1 MKIEFKHTGDFTKTQ
16 EFLLKL
22 VDKAYLVKLSE
33 YGRQGVEALAA
44 VTPKRTGLTAASWT
58 YEITDNGKTTTIQWK
73 NTNIQNGTNIAVL
86 LDYGHGTG
94 RGTYV
99 QGRHYISPAIQPI
112 FDKIAEECW
121 KEITSV

>member
-58 YEITDNGKTTTIQWK
+58 YEIIDNGKTTTIQWK
-73 NTNIQNGTNIAVL
+73 NTNIQNGINIAVL

-112 FDKIAEECW
+112 FDKIAEESW

>member
-1 MKIEFKHTGDFTKTQ
+1 MKVEFKHTGDFSKTQ

-22 VDKAYLVKLSE
+22 INKEYLIKLSE

-58 YEITDNGKTTTIQWK
+58 YEILDDGKNTTIQWK
-73 NTNIQNGTNIAVL
+73 NTNIQNGLNIAVI

-99 QGRHYISPAIQPI
+99 QGRHYISPAIQPV

>member
-1 MKIEFKHTGDFTKTQ
+1 MKVEFKHTGDFSKTQ

-22 VDKAYLVKLSE
+22 INKEYLIKLSE

-58 YEITDNGKTTTIQWK
+58 YEISDDGRNTTIQWK
-73 NTNIQNGTNIAVL
+73 NTNIQNGINIAVI

-99 QGRHYISPAIQPI
+99 QGRHYISPAIQPV

>member
-73 NTNIQNGTNIAVL
+73 NTNIQNGINIAVL

>member
-1 MKIEFKHTGDFTKTQ
+1 MKIEFKHTGDFSKTE

-22 VDKAYLVKLSE
+22 TGKSYLTKLSE
-33 YGRQGVEALAA
+33 YGQQGVEALAA

-58 YEITDNGKTTTIQWK
+58 YEITDDGKTTTIQWK
-73 NTNIQNGTNIAVL
+73 NTNIQNGVNIAVL

-99 QGRHYISPAIQPI
+99 QGRHYISPAIKPV
-112 FDKIAEECW
+112 FDKIAEESW

>member
-99 QGRHYISPAIQPI
+99 RGRHYISPAIQPI